1 MGRGGG
7 RCQELEMIPKA
18 WLEALR
24 GGRCEAEDSAGWVCV
39 EKSVPRGVRQR
50 LGWSGGGG
58 RQGTPRW
65 AWPGTPRGDQLL
77 RLGGPFWKAGGIRA
91 QAAEMQRVSHSKDS
105 MREGLFLA
113 CFFFFFPLGVGFG
126 SGRQGQHE

>member
-1 MGRGGG
+1 M
-7 RCQELEMIPKA
+7 K
-18 WLEALR
+18 LR
-24 GGRCEAEDSAGWVCV
+24 ILPDGSVWKRVSHAECAKDWDG
-39 EKSVPRGVRQR
+39 
-50 LGWSGGGG
+50 GGGG

-113 CFFFFFPLGVGFG
+113 CFLFFFPLGVGFG

>member
-50 LGWSGGGG
+50 LGWSGGAAGDSSLGLAWDAQGRPTPPPWGSILEGRRNQGPGSRDAEGVPFQGFDEGG
-58 RQGTPRW
+58 SFPC
-65 AWPGTPRGDQLL
+65 LL
-77 RLGGPFWKAGGIRA
+77 
-91 QAAEMQRVSHSKDS
+91 
-105 MREGLFLA
+105 
-113 CFFFFFPLGVGFG
+113 FFFFFPLGVGFG